1 MKRLSLSLFA
11 LMMLVSMVGC
21 GGSSVKLPESAIT
34 KDCYAIQWFDTKSMS
49 PEDAIK
55 MLNNVAEDMS
65 DDQPKARLWMSAQA
79 DVMEA
84 SYQERWDAF
93 TEAGGEGF
101 LVLHYA
107 TEKTTG
113 EGDAAV
119 TTTVYQ
125 TYTLVRVKKGTSTGD
140 LTDALKDFAKEDN
153 NEKIKF
159 VKVDGEETWLYL
171 TREYAEGQTAPELP
185 ADGDEDTL
193 KAMQKLMRSAS
204 GASAVTVWTM
214 PDAVKEEI
222 EKELKREG
230 LTDDQKERLKE
241 QLHTESV
248 VMAVT
253 TGANPT
259 VELTINFDEKDQAET
274 FADEHNSN
282 LVAMR
287 AALKNALLTSEN
299 PPHPSV
305 VNSIVDKMEVKPS
318 GKSVSIS
325 MTSGDVRDGMSIS
338 AATLGRGGVDTTS
351 PGRLMNVHPRLRV
364 PSLRGVQGVNNISLS
379 DQR

>member
-49 PEDAIK
+49 PDDAIK

-79 DVMEA
+79 DAMEA

-101 LVLHYA
+101 LILHYA

-113 EGDAAV
+113 EGEAAV

-140 LTDALKDFAKEDN
+140 LADALKDFAKDDN

-159 VKVDGEETWLYL
+159 VKVEGEETWFYL
-171 TREYAEGQTAPELP
+171 TREYAEGQTATELP
-185 ADGDEDTL
+185 DDGDEDTL
-193 KAMQKLMRSAS
+193 KAMQKLMRSVS

-230 LTDDQKERLKE
+230 LTDDQEDRLKE

-253 TGANPT
+253 TGASPSVEVT
-259 VELTINFDEKDQAET
+259 VAFDEKDQAQT
-274 FADEHNSN
+274 FAEEHNSN
-282 LVAMR
+282 LVLR
-287 AALKNALLTSEN
+287 RQGLKTALVDAEN

-305 VNSIVDKMEVKPS
+305 VNRIVEKMEVDTS
-318 GKSVSIS
+318 GKTVSITMS
-325 MTSGDVRDGMSIS
+325 SSEVRDGLSII
-338 AATLGRGGVDTTS
+338 AATRGRGQIDTSS
-351 PGRLMNVHPRLRV
+351 PTGILQINGRLRV
-364 PSLRGVQGVNNISLS
+364 PRMPGVVAVNGISLS